1 MPLDLAPVL
10 DGVTMPR
17 PSAYRRT
24 PVAVA
29 SDRELAGGTIARY
42 SRGHRYEHKF
52 GWELAQEAAALL
64 LEQLGRIRGVTQ
76 LVDMDGTPY
85 VVLVADFDGL
95 EPIPGT
101 APPRYKVSLSLR
113 ERRPR

>member
-1 MPLDLAPVL
+1 MPLALPPVL

-17 PSAYRRT
+17 PSAYRRR

-29 SDRELAGGTIARY
+29 SDQELSSGTIARY
-42 SRGHRYEHKF
+42 SRGHRFTHELS
-52 GWELAQEAAALL
+52 WELMQESGALL

-76 LVDMDGTPY
+76 FVDMDGTPY
-85 VVLVADFDGL
+85 VVLVDDFDGL
-95 EPIPGT
+95 EPIAGT
-101 APPRYKVSLSLR
+101 APPRYKVSLSLK

>member
-1 MPLDLAPVL
+1 MPLNLAPVL

-17 PSAYRRT
+17 PSTYVRR

-29 SDRELAGGTIARY
+29 SDRELASGVIARY
-42 SRGHRYEHKF
+42 SRGHRFEHKLS
-52 GWELAQEAAALL
+52 WALAQETAALL
-64 LEQLGRIRGVTQ
+64 LEQLARIRGVTQ
-76 LVDMDGTPY
+76 FVDMDGTPY
-85 VVLVADFDGL
+85 VVLVDEFPGL

-101 APPRYKVSLSLR
+101 APPRYKVSLSLK

>member
-1 MPLDLAPVL
+1 VPLALAPVL

-17 PSAYRRT
+17 PSQYRRT

-29 SDRELAGGTIARY
+29 QDRELSGGTIARY
-42 SRGHRYEHKF
+42 SRGHRFQHVMS
-52 GWELAQEAAALL
+52 WELAQETAALL

-76 LVDMDGTPY
+76 FVDMDGTPY
-85 VVLVADFDGL
+85 VVLVDDFDGL
-95 EPIPGT
+95 EPIAGT
-101 APPRYKVSLSLR
+101 APVRYKVSLSLK

>member
-1 MPLDLAPVL
+1 MPLALAPVL

-17 PSAYRRT
+17 PSTYRRT
-24 PVAVA
+24 PIAVA

-42 SRGHRYEHKF
+42 SRGHRFQHSMS
-52 GWELAQEAAALL
+52 WDLAKESAALL

-76 LVDMDGTPY
+76 FVDMDGTPY
-85 VVLVADFDGL
+85 VVLVDDFDGL

-101 APPRYKVSLSLR
+101 EPPRYKVSLTIK